1 MVCVFIKHHRNITG
15 GFHVE
20 TSLSHLRVPHCIPM
34 PNCKRVS
41 LHPLI
46 ILSNIFTIAVLAKA
60 YLISPTNSLNFS
72 ENWGMQRNKAEFHE
86 FQGLILL
93 HFCYSRSKIAI
104 ILTIFTEKHVKFLEI
119 SLETIIRGNWYVTVA
134 DFDLKKRKK
143 AQSLSET
150 LTPISSF

>member
-1 MVCVFIKHHRNITG
+1 MVCVFIEHPRNITG

-72 ENWGMQRNKAEFHE
+72 ENWGMQRNKAEFRE
-86 FQGLILL
+86 FQGLILM
-93 HFCYSRSKIAI
+93 HFCYSSSKIAR

-119 SLETIIRGNWYVTVA
+119 SLETNDMGNWHLNIA
-134 DFDLKKRKK
+134 DFGLKKWKMTRN
-143 AQSLSET
+143 LLET
-150 LTPISSF
+150 LTPVSSF